1 MTNSIENIILNRLD
15 HLKPKSLLKA
25 IFGVH
30 LLFII
35 HLPISHIGGSGLYLP
50 FNILTWVFIS
60 LIIGIGSYQIF
71 NSRRF
76 YFSKFS
82 MHSWI
87 GFALIL
93 LPLAY
98 FNNDHSNFAFS
109 RIFGLGAGI
118 LLLLAFQ
125 QFQFHKNE
133 IFIFLYMILVC
144 VLIQVLFRLII
155 NFIPNWDFSWILS
168 IFHFGPMAQKNIF
181 ATFLATGMV
190 ISLVLILID
199 KKINQETWKRTL
211 IYLTPLIGMTQLIS
225 LQSRTGYLSL
235 FLGMG
240 MIILINIRSLKKIK
254 YWFLLALI
262 GLIIGSIDQ
271 KDQGVHR
278 SKNAIEYSKNSRMT
292 TYLLTLEL
300 IRQNPIFGV
309 GYGGFLGSFRKYYAE
324 RKHADPTIQILGN
337 NNMDHPHNELLFWTA
352 EGGILPLIGILII
365 AGSFLNMVWKTKLKK
380 GWLYFTMLL
389 PIMVHT
395 QLELP
400 FYISTIHW
408 FIFIFLIFMIDE
420 RYGYKH
426 ELNISNL
433 SLFRGISLIFPL
445 LVSIYMF
452 TTLQSTRLL
461 TKYERSGYKDPHLLS
476 SIINP
481 HALQKKYETLIMKL
495 NLKIAKKTQNKS
507 KLENYIQWAE
517 NYVQHSPYLFVY
529 YDLATAYESLGNREK
544 AWDIYRYAKHL
555 YPGAKWRDE
564 N

>member
-1 MTNSIENIILNRLD
+1 MTISVKSIISNKIKYLN
-15 HLKPKSLLKA
+15 PKLLLKA
-25 IFGVH
+25 VFGIH

-60 LIIGIGSYQIF
+60 LIISIGSYQIF
-71 NSRRF
+71 ESKRF

-82 MHSWI
+82 MQSWV

-93 LPLAY
+93 LPLVY
-98 FNNDHSNFAFS
+98 SNNDYSNFAS
-109 RIFGLGAGI
+109 PRLLGLGLGI

-125 QFQFHKNE
+125 QFRFYRNE
-133 IFIFLYMILVC
+133 VFIFLYMILGC
-144 VLIQVLFRLII
+144 VFVQVLFMFTI
-155 NFIPNWDFSWILS
+155 NFIPNWGLFWLKSFS
-168 IFHFGPMAQKNIF
+168 HFGPMAQKNIF
-181 ATFLATGMV
+181 ATFLTTGMI
-190 ISLVLILID
+190 ISLVLFLID
-199 KKINQETWKRTL
+199 KSIYQETWKKTI

-235 FLGMG
+235 LLGMG
-240 MIILINIRSLKKIK
+240 MIILIDIQSLKRIK

-262 GLIIGSIDQ
+262 GIIIGSIDQ
-271 KDQGVHR
+271 KDQSLHR

-300 IRQNPIFGV
+300 IKQNPIFGV

-365 AGSFLNMVWKTKLKK
+365 AGSFLNMVWKTKLKS

-389 PIMVHT
+389 PILVHT

-426 ELNISNL
+426 ELDISNL
-433 SLFRGISLIFPL
+433 SLFKGISLIFPL
-445 LVSIYMF
+445 LVCIYMF

-495 NLKIAKKTQNKS
+495 NLEIAKKTQNKS

-517 NYVQHSPYLFVY
+517 NYVQHSPYLFIY
-529 YDLATAYESLGNREK
+529 YDLATAYESLGNKEK
-544 AWDIYRYAKHL
+544 AWDVYRYAKHL

>member
-1 MTNSIENIILNRLD
+1 MTISVKSIISNKIKYLN
-15 HLKPKSLLKA
+15 PKLLLKA
-25 IFGVH
+25 VFGMH

-60 LIIGIGSYQIF
+60 LIISIGSYQIF
-71 NSRRF
+71 ESKRF

-82 MHSWI
+82 MQSWV

-93 LPLAY
+93 LPLVY
-98 FNNDHSNFAFS
+98 SNNDHSNFAS
-109 RIFGLGAGI
+109 PRLLGLGFGI

-125 QFQFHKNE
+125 QFRFYKNE
-133 IFIFLYMILVC
+133 VFIFLYMILGC
-144 VLIQVLFRLII
+144 VFVQALFMFTI
-155 NFIPNWDFSWILS
+155 NFIPNWGLFWLKSFS
-168 IFHFGPMAQKNIF
+168 HFGPMAQKNIF
-181 ATFLATGMV
+181 ATFLTTGMI
-190 ISLVLILID
+190 ISLVLFLID
-199 KKINQETWKRTL
+199 KSIYQETWKKTI

-235 FLGMG
+235 LLGMG
-240 MIILINIRSLKKIK
+240 MIILIDIQSLKRIK

-262 GLIIGSIDQ
+262 GIIIGSIDQ
-271 KDQGVHR
+271 KDQSLHR

-300 IRQNPIFGV
+300 IKQNPIFGV

-365 AGSFLNMVWKTKLKK
+365 AGSFLNIVWKTKLKR

-389 PIMVHT
+389 PILVHT

-426 ELNISNL
+426 ELDISNL
-433 SLFRGISLIFPL
+433 SLFKGISLIFPL
-445 LVSIYMF
+445 LVCIYMF

-476 SIINP
+476 SIINS

-495 NLKIAKKTQNKS
+495 NLEIAKKTQNKS

-517 NYVQHSPYLFVY
+517 NYVQHSPYLFIY
-529 YDLATAYESLGNREK
+529 YDLATAYESLGNKEK
-544 AWDIYRYAKHL
+544 AWDVYRYAKHL